1 MTFKQFFYPTWVRH
15 LITEADNQTVD
26 VKRVIGIAGTGSFF
40 YLGFH
45 SVVLN
50 HSPFDAQAYG
60 IGLGAL
66 LTAVG
71 AAIGLG
77 RSGERPADG
86 Q

>member
-1 MTFKQFFYPTWVRH
+1 MSLLYPRWLRH
-15 LITEADNQTVD
+15 MITEADCHTVD
-26 VKRVIGIAGTGSFF
+26 VKRVIGIAGTASFF

-45 SVVLN
+45 SVVIN
-50 HSPFDAQAYG
+50 HNPFDAQSYG

-77 RSGERPADG
+77 KAGERPPNG
-86 Q
+86 N